1 MPTTNPINDILIGTS
16 WSIGITLLLIG
27 WGYLVHTQGTKNSPI
42 WLVGA
47 IGSAIF
53 ILLSNILDA
62 MGVATR
68 TNLLLILLIGGFG
81 YLKHI
86 NSIKGLPKIL
96 KSGDLGDF
104 FLILLGL
111 FFAAIAST
119 NWVFGG
125 NWDDT
130 SGYWPV
136 CHQMA
141 IQGFSE
147 GYLSLRRSLSL
158 GGQYGLQSLGMLFTD
173 EMGGSIYDR
182 GVGAI
187 VLSIFALGLYRKYD
201 KNRFLG
207 FLLGCVAIVLP
218 QYAINSAPA
227 VLVTILLLA
236 AWYKRDNMLLLGLLL
251 GIVITLRTQAV
262 IPAFMIGMY
271 SLYEVYKNRTTKD
284 VIRFAI
290 ITPSITIGC
299 LIPGMVISTKL
310 YETALIYLNSGSL
323 HEGYIT
329 FESSIAK
336 HIENLYPLFE
346 ISMPLIAL
354 CGFLIICNIGRVLG
368 VIALVS
374 LLAAYYSMPE
384 YSGYEWARYSWP
396 IVCTALLSALTLLK
410 DKSPSL
416 SYGVIALSATMV
428 SYPASMVKHK
438 IEHSIAAHQGN
449 IKRDYLWE
457 VGLLSQLS
465 IPAKAGV
472 IVINRTPTSLDYSR
486 NKLIIWD
493 SFPAVGNC
501 PKTSDPNEWREWASK
516 FGADYIMYESW
527 DLPGHY
533 DAENDKYLTIEEMWT
548 TKGSVKLDHY
558 ERVWTPHR
566 QEKIAL
572 LKELREK
579 VPSWEAAGSIIL
591 DLKDIKEEDSK
602 NPKTNANK
610 APQISEE

>member
-1 MPTTNPINDILIGTS
+1 MPTSQPIKDILIGTS

-27 WGYLVHTQGTKNSPI
+27 WGYLVHTKGTKNSPI
-42 WLVGA
+42 WLIGA
-47 IGSAIF
+47 IGIAIF

-62 MGVATR
+62 VGVATR
-68 TNLLLILLIGGFG
+68 TNLLLILLVGGLG

-141 IQGFSE
+141 VQGFSE
-147 GYLSLRRSLSL
+147 GYLSLRRGLSL
-158 GGQYGLQSLGMLFTD
+158 GGQYGLQTLGMLFTD

-187 VLSIFALGLYRKYD
+187 TLTLFALGLYKKYD

-207 FLLGCVAIVLP
+207 FLLGCVAIILP

-236 AWYKRDNMLLLGLLL
+236 AWHERDNMVLLGLLL

-271 SLYEVYKNRTTKD
+271 SLYEVYKNKTTKD
-284 VIRFAI
+284 VIKFAI
-290 ITPSITIGC
+290 IAPSITIGC

-323 HEGYIT
+323 HKGYIT
-329 FESSIAK
+329 FESSITK

-368 VIALVS
+368 IIALVS

-396 IVCTALLSALTLLK
+396 IVCTTLLSALTLLK
-410 DKSPSL
+410 DKSPVL
-416 SYGVIALSATMV
+416 SYAVLALSATMV

-438 IEHSIAAHQGN
+438 IEHSMVAHQGN

-472 IVINRTPTSLDYSR
+472 IVINRTPISLDYSR

-516 FGADYIMYESW
+516 FGADYIMYENW

-572 LKELREK
+572 LKELRKK
-579 VPSWEAAGSIIL
+579 VTSWEAAGSIIL
-591 DLKDIKEEDSK
+591 DLKDIKEEDNK

-610 APQISEE
+610 TPQFSEE